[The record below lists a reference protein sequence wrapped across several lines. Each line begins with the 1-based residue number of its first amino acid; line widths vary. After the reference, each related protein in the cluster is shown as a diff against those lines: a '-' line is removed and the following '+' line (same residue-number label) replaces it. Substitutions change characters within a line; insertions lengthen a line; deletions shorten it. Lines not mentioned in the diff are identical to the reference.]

1 MSQSNPSFQLLQ
13 ALRKSPAVFRRRFH
27 LQPNRIATLSHGDP
41 LYKVLYLGTEK
52 IYSLDLEQ
60 AQGAI
65 GLLLQQ
71 WAPEAPEKRC
81 KEHALVL
88 RRRYIEVKEIATG
101 RQLTKTYLR
110 DIAFCAADT
119 KHPNVFL
126 YICKQQGQQL
136 QLQCRVFWC
145 TSAERA
151 KDITACLARSFQ
163 TALSDW
169 HGQDS
174 ETNHMEEGEGSSE
187 VDGLSVIT
195 SLHPNTSSA
204 LSGDLRTDRRRRWR
218 GVATPC
224 PLRAMRKERTGSTTT
239 NDGTQSTIDI

>member
-1 MSQSNPSFQLLQ
+1 MSQSNPSFKLIQT
-13 ALRKSPAVFRRRFH
+13 LRKSPAVFRRRFH
-27 LQPNRIATLSHGDP
+27 LRPNRTATLSHGDP

-60 AQGAI
+60 AQGVI

-71 WAPEAPEKRC
+71 WAPGAPEKLC

-88 RRRYIEVKEIATG
+88 RRRYIEVKEIDTG
-101 RQLTKTYLR
+101 RQLAKTYLR

-136 QLQCRVFWC
+136 QLQCKVFWC
-145 TSAERA
+145 TSAKRA

-169 HGQDS
+169 QGQGS
-174 ETNHMEEGEGSSE
+174 KTNHMEKGEGSSE
-187 VDGLSVIT
+187 VDGLSVIP
-195 SLHPNTSSA
+195 SLHTNTSSA
-204 LSGDLRTDRRRRWR
+204 LSGALRTGRWR
-218 GVATPC
+218 RSRDVATLC
-224 PLRAMRKERTGSTTT
+224 PFRARRKERTGSTTT
-239 NDGTQSTIDI
+239 NDSTQSTI

>member
-1 MSQSNPSFQLLQ
+1 MSQSNPSFQLIQ
-13 ALRKSPAVFRRRFH
+13 TLRKSPAVFRRRFH
-27 LQPNRIATLSHGDP
+27 LRPDRIATLSHGDP
-41 LYKVLYLGTEK
+41 IYKVHYLGTKK

-65 GLLLQQ
+65 DLMLQQ
-71 WAPEAPEKRC
+71 LAPEAPEKLG
-81 KEHALVL
+81 KEHALVV

-101 RQLTKTYLR
+101 RQLTKTYLS

-169 HGQDS
+169 QGT
-174 ETNHMEEGEGSSE
+174 ETTHMEEGAGSSE
-187 VDGLSVIT
+187 VDRLSVNT

-204 LSGDLRTDRRRRWR
+204 LSGDLRTDRSLEEEE
-218 GVATPC
+218 GGCGYSV
-224 PLRAMRKERTGSTTT
+224 SS
-239 NDGTQSTIDI
+239 QSDEGE